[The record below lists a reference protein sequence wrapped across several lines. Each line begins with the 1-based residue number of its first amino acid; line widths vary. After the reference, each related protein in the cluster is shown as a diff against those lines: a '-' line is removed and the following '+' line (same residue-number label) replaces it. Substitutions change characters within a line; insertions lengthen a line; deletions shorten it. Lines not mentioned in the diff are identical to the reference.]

1 MTSESEDA
9 AVDTSEAALPA
20 VHFAHESEEEFAK
33 ILDFYGIAWRYE
45 PRTFP
50 LRTDGD
56 RVLEAFTPD
65 FYLPDIDTYIELTTL
80 RQDLMTEKH
89 RKLRMLRQLYPG
101 VDVKLLNKRDYLRLL
116 AKYGFGPPQPRSI
129 EGVHRVLVSAPQLR
143 RRVKELGVQISKDY
157 AGKSPV
163 LIGVLKGVACFMAD
177 LMRQVSLPVAIDFM
191 AISSYDSADSNY
203 VRILK
208 DLDESIEG
216 RDVILVE
223 DIVDTGMTLNHLLTY
238 LAARKPA
245 SLKVCTLLDKRV
257 RRLVDVPLDYVG
269 FEIPDEFV
277 IGYGLDYR
285 QLYRNLGFIATL
297 KPGWMEE
304 QAMHTGKQAAP
315 PVRRARRTRKMAPRA
330 K

>member
-1 MTSESEDA
+1 MPAKKKTPATDQPPAIGDA
-9 AVDTSEAALPA
+9 PVR
-20 VHFAHESEEEFAK
+20 FAHESEEDFAK
-33 ILDFYGIAWRYE
+33 ILDFYGISWQYE

-65 FYLPDIDTYIELTTL
+65 FYLPTIDTYIELTTL

-89 RKLRMLRQLYPG
+89 RKVRTLRELYPG
-101 VDVKLLNKRDYLRLL
+101 IEIKLLNKRDYLRLL
-116 AKYGFGPPQPRSI
+116 AKYGFGPPSPRSI
-129 EGVHRVLVSAPQLR
+129 EGIHRVLVSAPQIR
-143 RRVKELGVQISKDY
+143 RRVKELGAQISKDY
-157 AGKSPV
+157 AGKTPV

-177 LMRQVSLPVAIDFM
+177 LMRQISLPVAIDFM
-191 AISSYDSADSNY
+191 AISSYDNANGGS

-216 RDVILVE
+216 RDVLVVE
-223 DIVDTGMTLNHLLTY
+223 DIVDTGMTLNHLLAY
-238 LAARKPA
+238 LRARQPA
-245 SLKVCTLLDKRV
+245 TLKVCTFLDKRA

-277 IGYGLDYR
+277 IGYGLDYG

-297 KPGWMEE
+297 KPGWLEE
-304 QAMHTGKQAAP
+304 RAAQAVPTGRQA
-315 PVRRARRTRKMAPRA
+315 K
-330 K
+330 

>member
-1 MTSESEDA
+1 MSAENPHTTIEPSE
-9 AVDTSEAALPA
+9 TALPA
-20 VHFAHESEEEFAK
+20 VRFAHESEEEFAK
-33 ILDFYGIAWRYE
+33 ILDFYGIAWEYE

-50 LRTDGD
+50 LRSDGE

-80 RQDLMTEKH
+80 KQDLMTEKH
-89 RKLRMLRQLYPG
+89 RKMRTLRKLYPG
-101 VDVKLLNKRDYLRLL
+101 VDIKLLNKRDYLRLL

-191 AISSYDSADSNY
+191 AISSYDSADSSY

-216 RDVILVE
+216 RDVLLVE
-223 DIVDTGMTLNHLLTY
+223 DIVDTGMTLNHLLNY
-238 LAARKPA
+238 LRARKPA
-245 SLKVCTLLDKRV
+245 TLKVCTLLDKRA
-257 RRLVDVPLDYVG
+257 RRLVDLPLDYVG

-277 IGYGLDYR
+277 IGYGLDYQ

-304 QAMHTGKQAAP
+304 QAMHTGGDSFTDKDAS
-315 PVRRARRTRKMAPRA
+315 RA

>member
-1 MTSESEDA
+1 MTSKKDI
-9 AVDTSEAALPA
+9 EATDQATPETAELPA
-20 VHFAHESEEEFAK
+20 VRFAHESEEEFAR
-33 ILDFYGIAWRYE
+33 ILDFYGISWQYE

-56 RVLEAFTPD
+56 RVVEAFTPD

-89 RKLRMLRQLYPG
+89 RKLRTLRQFYPD
-101 VDVKLLNKRDYLRLL
+101 VDVKLLNKRDCLRLL
-116 AKYGFGPPQPRSI
+116 AKYGFGPPSPRSI

-143 RRVKELGVQISKDY
+143 RRVKELGAQITKDY
-157 AGKSPV
+157 AGRTPV
-163 LIGVLKGVACFMAD
+163 LVGVLKGVACFMAD
-177 LMRQVSLPVAIDFM
+177 LMRQISLPVAIDFM
-191 AISSYDSADSNY
+191 AISSFDNVNGGY

-208 DLDESIEG
+208 DLDESIDG
-216 RDVILVE
+216 RDVLLVE

-238 LAARKPA
+238 LRARKPA
-245 SLKVCTLLDKRV
+245 SLKVCTLLDKRA

-277 IGYGLDYR
+277 IGYGLDYG

-304 QAMHTGKQAAP
+304 QAA
-315 PVRRARRTRKMAPRA
+315 RA

>member
-1 MTSESEDA
+1 MNEKGAGTAEQPPE
-9 AVDTSEAALPA
+9 VVEPPA
-20 VHFAHESEEEFAK
+20 VRFAHESEEEFAR
-33 ILDFYGIAWRYE
+33 ILDFYGIAWQYE

-56 RVLEAFTPD
+56 KVVEAFTPD

-89 RKLRMLRQLYPG
+89 HKLRMLRQLYPG
-101 VDVKLLNKRDYLRLL
+101 IDVKLLNKRDYLRLL
-116 AKYGFGPPQPRSI
+116 AKYGFGPPSPRSI
-129 EGVHRVLVSAPQLR
+129 EGIHRVLVSAPQLR
-143 RRVKELGVQISKDY
+143 RRVKELGAQITKDY
-157 AGKSPV
+157 AGRTPV

-177 LMRQVSLPVAIDFM
+177 LMRQISLPVAIDFM
-191 AISSYDSADSNY
+191 AISSFDNVDGGY

-208 DLDESIEG
+208 DLDESIDG
-216 RDVILVE
+216 RDVLLVE

-238 LAARKPA
+238 LRARNPA
-245 SLKVCTLLDKRV
+245 TLKVCTLLDKRA

-277 IGYGLDYR
+277 IGYGLDYG

-297 KPGWMEE
+297 KPGWMEA
-304 QAMHTGKQAAP
+304 QASQA
-315 PVRRARRTRKMAPRA
+315 K
-330 K
+330 

>member
-1 MTSESEDA
+1 MSMENSGTA
-9 AVDTSEAALPA
+9 AGNAEMAPPA
-20 VHFAHESEEEFAK
+20 VRFAHESEAEFAK
-33 ILDFYGIAWRYE
+33 ILDFYGISWQYE
-45 PRTFP
+45 PRTFT
-50 LRTDGD
+50 LRSEGD
-56 RVLEAFTPD
+56 KVLEAFTPD

-89 RKLRMLRQLYPG
+89 RKLRTLRQLHPDI
-101 VDVKLLNKRDYLRLL
+101 DVKLLNKRDYLRLL
-116 AKYGFGPPQPRSI
+116 AKYGFGPPQPRNI

-191 AISSYDSADSNY
+191 AISSYDSADSSY

-216 RDVILVE
+216 RDVLLVE

-238 LAARKPA
+238 LRARKPA
-245 SLKVCTLLDKRV
+245 TLKVCTLLDKRA

-277 IGYGLDYR
+277 VGYGLDYG

-304 QAMHTGKQAAP
+304 QAMPTGRQTA
-315 PVRRARRTRKMAPRA
+315 RA
-330 K
+330 KQYPK

>member
-1 MTSESEDA
+1 MTLDGNGETSER
-9 AVDTSEAALPA
+9 AVAETIETPA
-20 VHFAHESEEEFAK
+20 VRFAHESEEEFAK
-33 ILDFYGIAWRYE
+33 ILDFYGISWQYE

-56 RVLEAFTPD
+56 KIIEAFTPD

-89 RKLRMLRQLYPG
+89 RKLRTLRQLHPE
-101 VDVKLLNKRDYLRLL
+101 VDIRLLNKRDYLRLL
-116 AKYGFGPPQPRSI
+116 AKYGFGPPSPRSI

-143 RRVKELGVQISKDY
+143 RRVKELGAQISKDY
-157 AGKSPV
+157 AGRTPV
-163 LIGVLKGVACFMAD
+163 LVGVLKGVACFMAD
-177 LMRQVSLPVAIDFM
+177 LMRQISLPVAIDFM
-191 AISSYDSADSNY
+191 AISSFDNVNGGY

-208 DLDESIEG
+208 DLDESIDG
-216 RDVILVE
+216 RDVLLVE

-238 LAARKPA
+238 LRARKPA
-245 SLKVCTLLDKRV
+245 TLKVCTLLDKRA

-304 QAMHTGKQAAP
+304 QAMPTGKQAS
-315 PVRRARRTRKMAPRA
+315 RA
-330 K
+330 KKRPK

>member
-1 MTSESEDA
+1 MSTDRSSSDQPPAE
-9 AVDTSEAALPA
+9 AVAVPA
-20 VHFAHESEEEFAK
+20 VRFAHESEEEFAK
-33 ILDFYGIAWRYE
+33 ILDFYGNIWQYE
-45 PRTFP
+45 PRTIP
-50 LRTDGD
+50 LKEDGD
-56 RVLEAFTPD
+56 QILEAFTPD

-89 RKLRMLRQLYPG
+89 RKLRTLRQLYPN

-129 EGVHRVLVSAPQLR
+129 EGVHRVLVSAPTLR
-143 RRVKELGVQISKDY
+143 RRVKELGAQISKDY
-157 AGKSPV
+157 ASRTPL

-177 LMRQVSLPVAIDFM
+177 LMRQISLPVAIDFM
-191 AISSYDSADSNY
+191 AVSTYDNADTGY

-208 DLDESIEG
+208 DLEESIEG
-216 RDVILVE
+216 RDVLVVE
-223 DIVDTGMTLNHLLTY
+223 DIVDTGMTLNHLLGY
-238 LAARKPA
+238 LRARKPA
-245 SLKVCTLLDKRV
+245 TLKVVTLLDKRA

-277 IGYGLDYR
+277 IGYGLDYK

-304 QAMHTGKQAAP
+304 QAASGGSQAAG
-315 PVRRARRTRKMAPRA
+315 A